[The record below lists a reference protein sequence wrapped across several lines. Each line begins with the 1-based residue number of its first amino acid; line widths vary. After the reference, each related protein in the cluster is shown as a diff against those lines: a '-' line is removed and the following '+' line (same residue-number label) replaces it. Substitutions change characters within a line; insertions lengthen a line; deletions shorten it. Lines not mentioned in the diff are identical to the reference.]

1 MKYKKIRINLNLKRK
16 SGIMLNISSLPSKY
30 GIGDLGK
37 GAYKF
42 IDFLFASSQSYW
54 QMFAYSPIDFT
65 RSPPYSIFS
74 AFAGNVYYI
83 DLEALDKF
91 IDSDLNLLKENETR
105 YSDLKKISFKDKFL
119 KEAALNFINR
129 ASVDEVRSFEK
140 FKKKSSYWLLDFAS
154 FVAFK
159 EYFLKDSR
167 DAFNVIFDRGILKRN
182 EKDLFKL
189 RNILS
194 KEIKVQEVLQY
205 FFFSQFQALKRYA
218 NDKGIELVMNVP
230 LFIAYD
236 SADVWAHQKYFK
248 LRFDASK
255 DKVAGIS
262 PDYFLEQE
270 QAWDSPA
277 YSWNVLK
284 KVNYEWWVKRIEI
297 LRKYVDVIKIDHF
310 RGFVSTWEVSVGEAY
325 AFNGL
330 WVKSPGRDFFNF
342 ILNEIKDLKIWV
354 EDFENDLED
363 ASRLRDFFNFS
374 GMRIMKLAFDFD
386 SDNQNLPHNYTKNCI
401 VYTGIGDNGTIR
413 EFVNSLDDL
422 HKKYIFDYLN
432 TNEDFVVW
440 GMIRSAMSSVSD
452 NVIIP
457 MQDYI
462 SLGDKFSV
470 NIPKNTLNNWIF
482 RLLES
487 DLDATLS
494 KNISF
499 ITRLYGRA

>member
-1 MKYKKIRINLNLKRK
+1 MR
-16 SGIMLNISSLPSKY
+16 
-30 GIGDLGK
+30 
-37 GAYKF
+37 
-42 IDFLFASSQSYW
+42 
-54 QMFAYSPIDFT
+54 
-65 RSPPYSIFS
+65 
-74 AFAGNVYYI
+74 
-83 DLEALDKF
+83 LEALK
-91 IDSDLNLLKENETR
+91 
-105 YSDLKKISFKDKFL
+105 
-119 KEAALNFINR
+119 
-129 ASVDEVRSFEK
+129 K

-363 ASRLRDFFNFS
+363 ASRLRDFF
-374 GMRIMKLAFDFD
+374 
-386 SDNQNLPHNYTKNCI
+386 
-401 VYTGIGDNGTIR
+401 
-413 EFVNSLDDL
+413 
-422 HKKYIFDYLN
+422 
-432 TNEDFVVW
+432 
-440 GMIRSAMSSVSD
+440 
-452 NVIIP
+452 
-457 MQDYI
+457 
-462 SLGDKFSV
+462 
-470 NIPKNTLNNWIF
+470 
-482 RLLES
+482 
-487 DLDATLS
+487 
-494 KNISF
+494 
-499 ITRLYGRA
+499 